1 MPVFT
6 QQKSSISVKIVPGL
20 DRAPAIK
27 ERLEQFQHAINS
39 RDDFPKLFEKAKD
52 VMGFASAL
60 NAISSDVLRIEI
72 TGPSHPQ
79 LTIVDLPGL
88 IHSENA
94 TQTAQDVELVSKLV
108 RQYMSNSRSIIL
120 AVISGKNDFPNQAVS
135 SRAREFNPDGRR
147 TLGIITK
154 SDTLPPGSQSE
165 AAFISLARNE
175 QVHLELG
182 WHVVKNLDSD
192 SEGTSTR
199 SRDEEE
205 SQ

>member
-1 MPVFT
+1 M
-6 QQKSSISVKIVPGL
+6 KIAPGL
-20 DRAPAIK
+20 DRPPAIK
-27 ERLEQFQHAINS
+27 ERLEQFQHAIKS
-39 RDDFPKLFEKAKD
+39 RDDFPRLFEKAKD
-52 VMGFASAL
+52 AMGFASAV

-135 SRAREFNPDGRR
+135 SRAREFDPDGRR

-154 SDTLPPGSQSE
+154 PDTLPPGSQSE

-182 WHVVKNLDSD
+182 WHVVKNIDSD
-192 SEGTSTR
+192 TEETTATR
-199 SRDEEE
+199 SRDQEE